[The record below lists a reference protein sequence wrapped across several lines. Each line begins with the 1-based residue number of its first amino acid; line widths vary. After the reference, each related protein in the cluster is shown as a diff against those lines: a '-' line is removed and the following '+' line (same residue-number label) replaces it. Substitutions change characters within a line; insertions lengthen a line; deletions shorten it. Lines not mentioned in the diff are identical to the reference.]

1 MKKRGLLFICLLL
14 LLSFAPTAQAAK
26 HFTLDEGLTEAA
38 EKIGGSARIAPQANL
53 AVVGFVESTR
63 RTRLPLS
70 SVLEDDLTSFLT
82 EKRPGHVVAK
92 NNIDTVL
99 RELRITRDD
108 LFDSRHRKQFGKLAS
123 ADLLVSGNYWI
134 NRRDVVINITVI
146 DIESGLALLSHR
158 VKIRKSQFAKYLLG
172 MD

>member
-1 MKKRGLLFICLLL
+1 MKKYSLMFILLMAMLILPV
-14 LLSFAPTAQAAK
+14 SVQAAK
-26 HFTLDEGLTEAA
+26 RFTLDESLSEAA
-38 EKIGGSARIAPQANL
+38 EKIGGSRHIPANANL
-53 AVVGFVESTR
+53 AVVGFVESTS

-134 NRRDVVINITVI
+134 NRQDVVINITVV

-172 MD
+172 LD

>member
-1 MKKRGLLFICLLL
+1 MKKYSLIFVL
-14 LLSFAPTAQAAK
+14 LLSTVFLSPAAQAAK
-26 HFTLDEGLTEAA
+26 HFTLDEGLAEAA
-38 EKIGGSARIAPQANL
+38 EKIGGSTQVSGKSNL
-53 AVVGFVESTR
+53 AVVGFVESTTR
-63 RTRLPLS
+63 SRLPLS

-99 RELRITRDD
+99 RELQITRDD

-123 ADLLVSGNYWI
+123 ADLLVSGNYWL

-172 MD
+172 LD